1 MPKIDQVNSETG
13 EVVGSFVA
21 VIQPKQK
28 SSFTRHFTMNQ
39 DAIFNIAKNLKPE
52 QLRVLLILMAH
63 LDYENYIQIAQTQ
76 IMKSLDIEK
85 ANVSRAIKSLI
96 EESIILEGP
105 KIGRSKSYRLNPS
118 YGWKGTVTNHK
129 KALKA
134 GLAVIKGGKE

>member
-1 MPKIDQVNSETG
+1 MAKIEQVNTETG
-13 EVVGSFVA
+13 EVVGSFTA

-28 SSFTRHFTMNQ
+28 SSFERHFTMNQ
-39 DAIFNIAKNLKPE
+39 EALILIANKLSHE
-52 QLRVLLILMAH
+52 QTRVLLALLAQ
-63 LDYENYIQIAQTQ
+63 LDYENYIQIAQT
-76 IMKSLDIEK
+76 DIAK
-85 ANVSRAIKSLI
+85 TINMQRSHVSRAIKSLM
-96 EESIILEGP
+96 EESILLEGP